1 MYDVIVLFKPAI
13 DVKVENVVE
22 LAEAIA
28 ASGDAKVVQNKNVV
42 SLENGE
48 AKLTLDFSNDASA
61 KEEAQEIADLFD
73 VDCAGCKSRVTMGG
87 YDPEMMLI
95 NDYNLLIERL
105 SKNQHVILFD
115 PVEGALLEP

>member
-28 ASGDAKVVQNKNVV
+28 SASDAKVVQNENIV

-48 AKLTLDFSNDASA
+48 AKITLDFSNEASA
-61 KEEAQEIADLFD
+61 QEEAQEIADLFD
-73 VDCAGCKSRVTMGG
+73 VDCAGCKSRITMGG
-87 YDPEMMLI
+87 YDPEMEMI
-95 NDYNLLIERL
+95 GDYNILIERL

-115 PVEGALLEP
+115 PVEGALLET

>member
-22 LAEAIA
+22 LAEAITT
-28 ASGDAKVVQNKNVV
+28 SSDAKVVQNNNIV
-42 SLENGE
+42 SIENGE
-48 AKLTLDFSNDASA
+48 AKLTLDFCNDASA
-61 KEEAQEIADLFD
+61 KEEAQEIADLFG

-87 YDPEMMLI
+87 YDPEMALI
-95 NDYNLLIERL
+95 SDYNFLIERL

>member
-28 ASGDAKVVQNKNVV
+28 AASDAKVAQNENII

-48 AKLTLDFSNDASA
+48 AKITLDFCNDAGA
-61 KEEAQEIADLFD
+61 QEEAQEIADLFG

-87 YDPEMMLI
+87 YDPEMELI
-95 NDYNLLIERL
+95 SDYNLLIQRL

-115 PVEGALLEP
+115 PVEGSLLEP

>member
-13 DVKVENVVE
+13 DVKVKNVVE
-22 LAEAIA
+22 LAEAITA
-28 ASGDAKVVQNKNVV
+28 DSEAKVVQDKNVV
-42 SLENGE
+42 SIELGE

-61 KEEAQEIADLFD
+61 REEVQEIADLFE

-95 NDYNLLIERL
+95 DDYNSLIERL